1 MSTIAH
7 EESDKCSVIWTI
19 PNYSKIPERFY
30 SSNYETDGHPWRILI
45 FSRGNRSE
53 QLAIYVDVA
62 NAGEL
67 APGWSK
73 EVQFSITIKN
83 WDDETKSVS
92 REANNIFSS
101 DHRDWG
107 FNNIMPWKD
116 MEKGFISKDDV
127 VSIRVTTI
135 VLKTHAGY
143 KPYSYDEDSK
153 TETGFVG
160 LKNQGATCYMNSLLQ
175 SLYHLGSFRKAVYK
189 MPTDSRDSDKIS
201 IPLALQRLFFRLQFS
216 KRAVSTTELTKS
228 FGWSQ
233 QDSYTQHDIQ
243 ELNRVLSDNL
253 EQKMKGTEVEG
264 TIERLFK
271 GEFENF
277 IECVDIE
284 FTSKRNEDF
293 YDIPLDVKNCK
304 DLYQSFDKFIEI
316 EMLDGDNKYQA
327 EGHGLQAAKKGT
339 LVKSFPRV
347 LTIQLK
353 RFEFDFYKEAMV
365 KINDR
370 LEFPRELELS
380 KYMPNDAQCDAPPV
394 YSLYAVLVHHGDVH
408 GGHYYAFVKPRHDSD
423 QWYKFDDSRVTK
435 VDSKQAIED
444 NFGGVE
450 VYNYQ
455 FQGKPQSITRQ
466 KAANAYMLM
475 YVQQSEARQILQ
487 EVDSEDVSEELR
499 MQIQREEEEE
509 TNKRQ
514 KKQESLHSVTFK
526 LFQLSDLKA
535 HDPLKFDLLDPTA
548 EVLNI
553 KLKRDQTHGE
563 ARAAIA
569 GLLNLRPDQYRLWQ
583 IRNRDNKTVRID
595 SVFEHHEYFLIDEYS
610 KNREEIKLYVE
621 PLTEETAGP
630 VQDKLFLFFKYFNE
644 KTQTLEF
651 VTPLLIDPRTE
662 DIEGVSQKLR
672 ALKQIDPAV
681 PLKLFEEVT
690 RDRIKQIVDF
700 SRQKLKTGDI
710 IVFSDELPRE
720 EGAEAP
726 LDFSQY
732 ADKSS
737 NQVTIK
743 LHELANPDE
752 LKFKIEI
759 SRKETFPEVCA
770 KIAPLLNCEPDH
782 IRLTAQQFT
791 QAKPRKTAINYDP
804 AHPVRVYDQM
814 VQVYYNESVDV
825 LYYEV
830 LSIPLVQAQNLKT
843 IKIYYS
849 NKKTEITTHDVV
861 VNRKSTFKD
870 VIDKLA
876 EIINPEAKF
885 RIFDVY
891 GCRIFRTIN
900 PESSIESYSDDSLY
914 AEEITQEE
922 LEKGPEDKV
931 LNIVHSDPK
940 YTMHYFGVPF
950 MFLIRANETAAELK
964 ERIKAKLEIP
974 DKDFAEWDLSYQSSN
989 YSYALQKYEADDP
1002 VLLKSKS
1009 STLYLVHKNKSG
1021 GSSASRRP
1029 EKSIKIYN

>member
-1 MSTIAH
+1 MSTIVH
-7 EESDKCSVIWTI
+7 DETDKCCVTWTI
-19 PNYSKIPERFY
+19 PNYSQIPQRFF
-30 SSNYETDGHPWRILI
+30 SPNYETDGHPWRVLI
-45 FSRGNRSE
+45 FPKGNRNDL
-53 QLAIYVDVA
+53 LAVYVDVA

-73 EVQFSITIKN
+73 EVQFSISIKN
-83 WDDETKSVS
+83 WDDESKPLL
-92 REANNIFSS
+92 REANNVFSS

-107 FNNIMPWKD
+107 FNNLIPWKD
-116 MEKGFISKDDV
+116 MDKGYISKDDTV
-127 VSIRVTTI
+127 VIRVTTI

-143 KPYSYDEDSK
+143 KPYSFDEDSK
-153 TETGFVG
+153 QETGFVG

-175 SLYHLGSFRKAVYK
+175 SLYHLGYFRKAVYK
-189 MPTDSRDSDKIS
+189 MPTDRDSEKIS
-201 IPLALQRLFFRLQFS
+201 IPLALQRLFFRMQFS

-253 EQKMKGTEVEG
+253 ETKMKGTEVEG

-271 GEFENF
+271 GEYENF

-284 FTSKRNEDF
+284 YTSKRNEAF
-293 YDIPLDVKNCK
+293 YDIPLDVKGCK
-304 DLYQSFDKFIEI
+304 DLYQSFDKYVEV

-339 LVKSFPRV
+339 LVKSFPKV

-370 LEFPRELELS
+370 LEFPTELELT
-380 KYMPNDAQCDAPPV
+380 KYMPNDTQFDAPPI
-394 YSLYAVLVHHGDVH
+394 YNLYAVLVHHGDVH
-408 GGHYYAFVKPRHDSD
+408 GGHYYAFVKPRHDSE

-435 VDSKQAIED
+435 ADAKQAIED
-444 NFGGVE
+444 NFGGAE

-455 FQGKPQSITRQ
+455 FQGKQQSITRQ

-475 YVQQSEARQILQ
+475 YVQQSDIRQILE
-487 EVDSEDVSEELR
+487 EVDPEDVPEELR

-509 TNKRQ
+509 SNKRQ
-514 KKQESLHSVTFK
+514 KKQEALHSVTFK
-526 LFQLSDLKA
+526 LFQLEDLKA
-535 HDPLKFDLLDPTA
+535 RDPLKFDLLDPAA
-548 EVLNI
+548 EVQSV

-569 GLLNLRPDQYRLWQ
+569 ALLNLRADQFRLWT

-610 KNREEIKLYVE
+610 KNKEEIKLYVE
-621 PLTEETAGP
+621 RLPEEGAGP
-630 VQDKLFLFFKYFNE
+630 VEDKLFLFFKYFNE

-651 VTPLLIDPRTE
+651 VTPLLVDTRTE
-662 DIEGVSQKLR
+662 DIESVSQKLR
-672 ALKQIDPAV
+672 ALKDIDAAV

-690 RDRIKQIVDF
+690 RDRVKLIADF

-710 IVFSDELPRE
+710 IVFSEDFGKKEGE
-720 EGAEAP
+720 EA
-726 LDFSQY
+726 LVDFAQY

-759 SRKETFPEVCA
+759 SRKETLPEVCA
-770 KIAPLLNCEPDH
+770 KVAALLNADPEY
-782 IRLTAQQFT
+782 IRLTAQQFA
-791 QAKPRKTAINYDP
+791 QPKPRKTPLSLDP
-804 AHPVRVYDQM
+804 LRPLRVYDQM
-814 VQVYYNESVDV
+814 VQVYYNETVDV

-830 LSIPLVQAQNLKT
+830 LTIPLLQAQNLKT
-843 IKIYYS
+843 IKIFYS
-849 NKKTEITTHDVV
+849 NKKTEISTHEIV
-861 VNRKSTFKD
+861 VNRKSTFKE

-876 EIINPEAKF
+876 ETIKPEAKF

-900 PESSIESYSDDSLY
+900 PDNSIESCADDSLY
-914 AEEITQEE
+914 AEEIPDEE
-922 LEKGPEDKV
+922 AEKGPDDKI

-950 MFLIRANETAAELK
+950 MFLIRANETAGELK
-964 ERIKAKLEIP
+964 ARIGAKLEVP
-974 DKDFAEWDLSYQSSN
+974 AKDFEEWDLSYQSSN
-989 YSYALQKYEADDP
+989 YSYALQKYEPADP
-1002 VLLKSKS
+1002 VLAKAKSN
-1009 STLYLVHKNKSG
+1009 TLYLVHKNKSG
-1021 GSSASRRP
+1021 GGSASRRP
-1029 EKSIKIYN
+1029 EKAIKIYN